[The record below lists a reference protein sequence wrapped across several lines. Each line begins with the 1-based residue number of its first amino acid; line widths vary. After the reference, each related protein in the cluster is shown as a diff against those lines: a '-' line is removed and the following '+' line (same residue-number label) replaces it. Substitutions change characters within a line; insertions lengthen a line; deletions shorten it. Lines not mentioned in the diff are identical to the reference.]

1 MLQPYLAWYQLI
13 SSYPTSCIAVGW
25 RLDDPHPFPHTP
37 PIPQGGGEVDGLWP
51 WQWQGGWGETRNL
64 EHMCIYIY
72 TYIYKYMYIR
82 VLVCPFSSRVL
93 ASGFLEFEREPRG
106 GTIFLRL
113 NERIGVPKWDI
124 SICKTSMARLS
135 FPACAR
141 VACFWLWEMRDDS
154 MYMYVNIR
162 TWNWWEFKIRAK
174 TSDFDACNY
183 DAYHPRILETL
194 ICNL

>member
-1 MLQPYLAWYQLI
+1 MLLVGGWMT
-13 SSYPTSCIAVGW
+13 PTPSHI
-25 RLDDPHPFPHTP
+25 PHPFHR
-37 PIPQGGGEVDGLWP
+37 GEGRLMGFGHDNGKGGEGRPGTWNPCVF
-51 WQWQGGWGETRNL
+51 
-64 EHMCIYIY
+64 IYL
-72 TYIYKYMYIR
+72 YMYIR

-93 ASGFLEFEREPRG
+93 ASGFLEFGREPRG

>member
-1 MLQPYLAWYQLI
+1 MARGVRGDPEPGTHVYLY
-13 SSYPTSCIAVGW
+13 
-25 RLDDPHPFPHTP
+25 
-37 PIPQGGGEVDGLWP
+37 
-51 WQWQGGWGETRNL
+51 
-64 EHMCIYIY
+64 IYIN
-72 TYIYKYMYIR
+72 MYIR
-82 VLVCPFSSRVL
+82 VLVYPFSSRVL

-162 TWNWWEFKIRAK
+162 TWN
-174 TSDFDACNY
+174 
-183 DAYHPRILETL
+183 
-194 ICNL
+194 